1 MLLELGIALII
12 GVIAGTITGLTPGI
26 HINLVAASLIA
37 FSAFFLT
44 FANPLALVVFIVAM
58 SITHTFADFI
68 PSIFL
73 GAPDEDT
80 SLSILP
86 GHSFLNEGKGYH
98 ALVYTLYGSISSMVI
113 ILIFTPLFIIFL
125 PKVYEFFTPVIFF
138 ILLLTSLFLI
148 FTEKGGILK
157 ALIIF
162 FLAGFFGIASLNNNI
177 QDPLLPMLT
186 GLFGGSSLLLSIK
199 KKIHLP
205 KQEIP
210 KLREIKME
218 KREWGRSFLASF
230 IAAPLCSFLP
240 ALGSGQAAVLGSSLI
255 EDIERKEFLFL
266 LGAINTVVMGLSFI
280 TLYSIEKSR
289 TGSAVAVGK
298 LLELS
303 SKDITVVIIAILFSA
318 FLAFSLTLLIG
329 KFFARNISKISY
341 PMLSF
346 IIICM
351 LIFIVFIFSGFLGL
365 LVFATGTFT
374 GLVAIHFGVKRIFL
388 MGCLIIPTLLI
399 YWPF

>member
-1 MLLELGIALII
+1 MLFELGIALLI

-58 SITHTFADFI
+58 SITHTFVDFI

-80 SLSILP
+80 ALSILP

-98 ALVYTLYGSISSMVI
+98 ALVYTLYGSISAVVI
-113 ILIFTPLFIIFL
+113 ILIFTPLFILFL
-125 PKVYEFFTPVIFF
+125 PKIYDFFTPVIFF

-148 FTEKGGILK
+148 FTEKEGILK
-157 ALIIF
+157 ALIVF

-186 GLFGGSSLLLSIK
+186 GLFGGSSLMLSIK
-199 KKIHLP
+199 KKVKIP
-205 KQEIP
+205 EQEIA
-210 KLREIKME
+210 KLKEIKME
-218 KREWGRSFLASF
+218 KKELGRSFLASF
-230 IAAPLCSFLP
+230 ISAPLCSFLP
-240 ALGSGQAAVLGSSLI
+240 VIGSGQAAIIGSSLV
-255 EDIERKEFLFL
+255 EDMNKKEFLFL
-266 LGAINTVVMGLSFI
+266 LGAINTVIMALSFV
-280 TLYSIEKSR
+280 TLFAIEKSR

-303 SKDITVVIIAILFSA
+303 SKDVTTIIITIILSS
-318 FLAFSLTLLIG
+318 FLAFFLTIFIG
-329 KFFARNISKISY
+329 KFFARNISKINY
-341 PMLSF
+341 TILSL
-346 IIICM
+346 IIICI
-351 LIFIVFIFSGFLGL
+351 LIVIVFIFSGFLGL
-365 LVFATGTFT
+365 LVFATGIAT
-374 GLVAIHFGVKRIFL
+374 GLVAIQIGVKRIFL